1 MPSRVPRPP
10 PLYVMLSLADCEPL
24 LLHSIT
30 PHMSQQHHPSHVPT
44 ASPLTCPNS
53 ITPHMS
59 QQHHPSHVPTAS
71 PLTCPNSI
79 TPHMSQQHHPSHVPT
94 ASPLTCPNSTSLQ
107 RNVQDLKINSTFNR
121 LYIQVGC
128 REPAEV
134 KPDTRNAPSA
144 KHWNMNKKIRTAH
157 LDTWS
162 AVTCPKIVSLQRS
175 VL

>member
-1 MPSRVPRPP
+1 MLEYKNKTIKTNKKSFCTDSCNTPLIANALKSPPSP
-10 PLYVMLSLADCEPL
+10 
-24 LLHSIT
+24 
-30 PHMSQQHHPSHVPT
+30 
-44 ASPLTCPNS
+44 SPLCDALFSWLWAP
-53 ITPHMS
+53 P
-59 QQHHPSHVPTAS
+59 AA
-71 PLTCPNSI
+71 
-79 TPHMSQQHHPSHVPT
+79 QHHPSHVPT

-134 KPDTRNAPSA
+134 KADTRNAPSA

-157 LDTWS
+157 LDMWS

-175 VL
+175 ALW